1 MISSEEY
8 FYGRATKEEQ
18 DILSYVPTFPEF
30 LEKINNLYPDKECL
44 GNTVVKYTYN
54 EVYKRVARR
63 RQYLY
68 DIGLEAGDKVAVM
81 ARNCVDAMEWFLA
94 IPSAGMILIMLP
106 VQLNEMQLI
115 GSAKKFGISAVFASE
130 EFKGLMDKVPARIC
144 DIDAIAD
151 TEGEYGKNIVKE
163 TVAAIYFTG
172 GTTGAP
178 KGVVLNHGAL
188 LRGGHNGAFR
198 VKNIFGNRYI
208 TLLPMSHIFGSV
220 CGYLSGLYTGSYF
233 FAIEDTKRAFGMIP
247 TVRPTCLVAVPGMA
261 EIILA
266 LAKMHGKEFL
276 GDLNTMV
283 LGAAPVPP
291 RMMADF
297 EKYGI
302 KPCPGYGLTEGA
314 NLTCAN
320 FDAETKPDSMGI
332 IYPGQQVKVVD
343 NELWIKGDNVMDGY
357 YNDPEATAKVLEDG
371 WLKTGDLV
379 SFDEE
384 GFVTIVGRIKNLIIL
399 SNGEN
404 VSPEEVEEVF
414 YKESFVKDCLVTE
427 EEINGDAVIGIE
439 ILPYEPETEG
449 MTPEDIQKKA
459 EEVVKKVNETLP
471 SFKRVSLVK
480 VRDKD
485 FARTGAMKIQRN
497 IKQ

>member
-1 MISSEEY
+1 MIKSEDY
-8 FYGRATKEEQ
+8 FYGTATPEEQ
-18 DILSYVPTFPEF
+18 EKLAYVPTFPEL
-30 LEKINNLYPDKECL
+30 LEKMNRLYADLDCF
-44 GNTVVKYTYN
+44 GNTEVTYKYS
-54 EVYKRVARR
+54 EVYSRVAKR
-63 RQYLY
+63 RQFLY
-68 DIGLEAGDKVAVM
+68 DLGLKEGDKVAVM

-94 IPSAGMILIMLP
+94 VPSAGMVLMMHP
-106 VQLNEMQLI
+106 VQLNEMQII
-115 GSAKKFGISAVFASE
+115 GSVKKFQIAAAFVAD
-130 EFKGLMDKVPARIC
+130 EFKALYEKADVKVYSL
-144 DIDAIAD
+144 DSIAD
-151 TEGEYGKNIVKE
+151 KEGAYGKNIVKE

-188 LRGGHNGAFR
+188 LRGGHNGIFR
-198 VKNIFGNRYI
+198 PTHIFGNRYI

-220 CGYLSGLYTGSYF
+220 CGFLSGLYSGSFF

-247 TVRPTCLVAVPGMA
+247 VVRPTCLVAVPGMA

-320 FDAETKPDSMGI
+320 FDADKKPDSMGI
-332 IYPGQQVKVVD
+332 IYPGQEVKVVD
-343 NELWIKGDNVMDGY
+343 GELWIKGDNVMDGY
-357 YNDPEATAKVLEDG
+357 YNDPEATALVMEDG

-384 GFVTIVGRIKNLIIL
+384 GFITIVGRIKNLIIL

-414 YKESFVKDCLVTE
+414 YKENFIKDCLVTE
-427 EEINGDAVIGIE
+427 EEVNGDAVIAIE
-439 ILPYEPETEG
+439 ILPYDPEVAGLSQE
-449 MTPEDIQKKA
+449 EIQKKA
-459 EEVVKKVNETLP
+459 EEVVARVNEKLP
-471 SFKRVSLVK
+471 TFKRVSLVK
-480 VRDKD
+480 VRNTD
-485 FARTGAMKIQRN
+485 FARTGAMKIQRQ
-497 IKQ
+497 IKK